1 MLAAALALAA
11 CAGRP
16 APARPA
22 AVPADFSGTWETDL
36 ARSTGVPASVVG
48 SRIVDVV
55 RQTRDSLTI
64 ESVSTDAQGRV
75 EQPTRRAYALDGSP
89 TTWRYPERGVEMVDV
104 VRWEGATLI
113 IHHTSRDR
121 AGRESVFVDHVS
133 LSPDGRTMTSER
145 VFAPGTPQER
155 RISVVAGRTR

>member
-1 MLAAALALAA
+1 MLAA

-16 APARPA
+16 AARPSA
-22 AVPADFSGTWETDL
+22 SPASTAPVDFSGHWQTDL
-36 ARSTGVPASVVG
+36 ARSTGVPASAVG

-64 ESVSTDAQGRV
+64 ESVVTDAQGKT

-89 TTWRYPERGVEMVDV
+89 TTWRYPDRGVEMVDV
-104 VRWEGATLI
+104 VRWDGTALV
-113 IHHTSRDR
+113 IHHTQRDR
-121 AGRESVFVDHVS
+121 AGRESVFVDRVT
-133 LSPDGRTMTSER
+133 LSADRQTMTSER